1 VHHPYSYLF
10 ESYFSHDLRF
20 IHYDL
25 IPKKNF
31 SYKTGRLLSAL
42 GLPIRIQAK
51 GAARMVSV
59 RLAGILAEVR

>member
-1 VHHPYSYLF
+1 MG
-10 ESYFSHDLRF
+10 
-20 IHYDL
+20 
-25 IPKKNF
+25 
-31 SYKTGRLLSAL
+31 TLSSVL